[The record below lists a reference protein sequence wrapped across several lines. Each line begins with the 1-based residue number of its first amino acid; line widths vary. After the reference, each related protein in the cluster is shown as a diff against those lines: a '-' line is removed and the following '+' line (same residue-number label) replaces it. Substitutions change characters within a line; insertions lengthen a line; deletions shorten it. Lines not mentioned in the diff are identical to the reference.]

1 MGGLDETHGGL
12 KKRHISRNSWETIA
26 EDVVTG
32 LLVVRPHKSFLRSAL
47 FEEQPKSGNHFAKIF
62 GNLFRPKVGI
72 MLVDASNDWSLGETI
87 EDQSDLIT
95 DNIYYQTYLLLS
107 TPFSIG
113 KKNYG
118 FY

>member
-1 MGGLDETHGGL
+1 MEIILQVESLWTFSTE
-12 KKRHISRNSWETIA
+12 KA
-26 EDVVTG
+26 
-32 LLVVRPHKSFLRSAL
+32 
-47 FEEQPKSGNHFAKIF
+47 
-62 GNLFRPKVGI
+62 GI
-72 MLVDASNDWSLGETI
+72 MSVDASNNWSLAQTI
-87 EDQSDLIT
+87 VDQSKLIT

>member
-1 MGGLDETHGGL
+1 MEIIL
-12 KKRHISRNSWETIA
+12 
-26 EDVVTG
+26 
-32 LLVVRPHKSFLRSAL
+32 
-47 FEEQPKSGNHFAKIF
+47 PKSLEIF
-62 GNLFRPKVGI
+62 SDQKVGI

-107 TPFSIG
+107 TPFSFG

>member
-1 MGGLDETHGGL
+1 ML
-12 KKRHISRNSWETIA
+12 KAWPECRKVFWASDQKVETI
-26 EDVVTG
+26 
-32 LLVVRPHKSFLRSAL
+32 L
-47 FEEQPKSGNHFAKIF
+47 QPKSLEIF
-62 GNLFRPKVGI
+62 SNQKVGI
-72 MLVDASNDWSLGETI
+72 TSADASNDWSLGQTI
-87 EDQSDLIT
+87 EDQSNLIT

>member
-1 MGGLDETHGGL
+1 MQKSVL
-12 KKRHISRNSWETIA
+12 KAPLMVW
-26 EDVVTG
+26 
-32 LLVVRPHKSFLRSAL
+32 LRSKL
-47 FEEQPKSGNHFAKIF
+47 DQKVEIILRPKSLEIF
-62 GNLFRPKVGI
+62 SDQKVGI
-72 MLVDASNDWSLGETI
+72 TPTDASNDWSLGQTI
-87 EDQSDLIT
+87 EDQSNLIT

>member
-1 MGGLDETHGGL
+1 ML
-12 KKRHISRNSWETIA
+12 KAWLECRKVFWASDQKVEII
-26 EDVVTG
+26 
-32 LLVVRPHKSFLRSAL
+32 L
-47 FEEQPKSGNHFAKIF
+47 QPKIF
-62 GNLFRPKVGI
+62 SDEKVGS
-72 MLVDASNDWSLGETI
+72 MPADASNDWSLGQTI
-87 EDQSDLIT
+87 EDQSNLIT